1 MNTPIIY
8 QFCLSIIFVSV
19 THLQA
24 LPYGVSCAVRVDRNG
39 DVAAVMAAVRAL
51 AIACNTP
58 ATTDNN
64 NNNNNDDSNNNNN
77 NDNDTTQQQ
86 PSHPPGPAST
96 STSGSN
102 VNGISSNQQGIDDN
116 IPSSSSSSSST
127 TARAPSA
134 AAGPALGHGVTT
146 LDGVDEHTLFVPAEV
161 HHLRPKVLT

>member
-58 ATTDNN
+58 ATADND
-64 NNNNNDDSNNNNN
+64 NDNNNN
-77 NDNDTTQQQ
+77 NDNTTQQQ

-134 AAGPALGHGVTT
+134 AAGPVLGHGHGVTT